1 MNVGMSC
8 ANEQQVLRGFI
19 HPDMLTS
26 QPSVEIQ
33 VVAGFALVFDP
44 AEFHEQSVDLSA
56 HTKTQDGFH
65 PHKAQ
70 THPHHHQR

>member
-1 MNVGMSC
+1 
-8 ANEQQVLRGFI
+8 
-19 HPDMLTS
+19 MLTP

-33 VVAGFALVFDP
+33 VVAGFALFFNPTEFDEEGVEL
-44 AEFHEQSVDLSA
+44 AAD
-56 HTKTQDGFH
+56 TKAQDGFH